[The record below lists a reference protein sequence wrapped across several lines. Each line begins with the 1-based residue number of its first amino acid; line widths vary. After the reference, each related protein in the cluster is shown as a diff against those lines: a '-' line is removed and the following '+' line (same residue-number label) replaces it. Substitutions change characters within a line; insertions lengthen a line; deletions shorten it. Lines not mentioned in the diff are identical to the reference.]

1 MILAVYLEGLKG
13 ILQIRHKVLDSY
25 KQNLIRSSQEDSC
38 HNSFF
43 QRILAPG
50 LLALA
55 FLKASSFE
63 WPE

>member
-1 MILAVYLEGLKG
+1 
-13 ILQIRHKVLDSY
+13 LQIRHKVLDSY

-55 FLKASSFE
+55 FLRASSFE
-63 WPE
+63 